1 MKIVHWI
8 ILGFVI
14 VLATW
19 FIYQTRE
26 IHPRI
31 DTTIDLNWRFTMGD
45 PSGASLPGYNDSNW
59 RFLSLP
65 HDWMIE
71 QTVEQN
77 NPSGTAGGFYQ
88 GGIGWYRKT
97 IDLSEYNNK
106 EQFYLLFEGVMMN
119 ADVFFNGTHLGRQ
132 SYGYSS
138 FYHDISELV
147 RQDTLNVIAVR
158 TDCSKLPM
166 DRWYSGVGI
175 YRHVRLIT
183 TSALHTQVWGEAV
196 SSVIDSQGRAS
207 LDISLEFLNNSR
219 KNQRFEVW
227 YDIVGP
233 DGNLVADGRSSE
245 YLERESSGRATRSFI
260 IEDPLTRVAR
270 SVYSALLPDGQ
281 EQKAGSCKH
290 SARHPDG

>member
-138 FYHDISELV
+138 FYH
-147 RQDTLNVIAVR
+147 
-158 TDCSKLPM
+158 
-166 DRWYSGVGI
+166 
-175 YRHVRLIT
+175 
-183 TSALHTQVWGEAV
+183 
-196 SSVIDSQGRAS
+196 
-207 LDISLEFLNNSR
+207 
-219 KNQRFEVW
+219 
-227 YDIVGP
+227 
-233 DGNLVADGRSSE
+233 
-245 YLERESSGRATRSFI
+245 
-260 IEDPLTRVAR
+260 
-270 SVYSALLPDGQ
+270 
-281 EQKAGSCKH
+281 
-290 SARHPDG
+290 

>member
-1 MKIVHWI
+1 
-8 ILGFVI
+8 
-14 VLATW
+14 
-19 FIYQTRE
+19 
-26 IHPRI
+26 
-31 DTTIDLNWRFTMGD
+31 MGD

-71 QTVEQN
+71 QTVEQD
-77 NPSGTAGGFYQ
+77 NPSGTAGGFYK
-88 GGIGWYRKT
+88 GGTGWYRKT

-166 DRWYSGVGI
+166 DRW
-175 YRHVRLIT
+175 
-183 TSALHTQVWGEAV
+183 
-196 SSVIDSQGRAS
+196 
-207 LDISLEFLNNSR
+207 
-219 KNQRFEVW
+219 
-227 YDIVGP
+227 
-233 DGNLVADGRSSE
+233 
-245 YLERESSGRATRSFI
+245 
-260 IEDPLTRVAR
+260 
-270 SVYSALLPDGQ
+270 
-281 EQKAGSCKH
+281 
-290 SARHPDG
+290 